1 MFSLEAI
8 IQLATLAVTAAIG
21 VCVLYS
27 IFQMRTAYT
36 AQQEKFERVIAAVE
50 QFSKLQPE
58 VTSLVRSV
66 ESDARALQNI
76 AMQIEAAVASV
87 QNAIASSV
95 STAAGRQAAVA
106 EDLRDHIDYQ
116 EERLAKTLDSISKTL
131 DTVSRLAEEPK
142 NSEWKSEI
150 GDYVRLRRE
159 VFRRD
164 PHIRFF
170 VLKDWISTNALA
182 ILHRASRGWNRT
194 NDLIANVPAHLEPE
208 AEIIGGSV
216 LIIGTRGHAEKLAI
230 ALRDL
235 DPSSSMMEW
244 FEPSVDD
251 VASRPIPAVLVRSN
265 GQLQLISKGSA
276 HEILSRRI
284 DV

>member
-8 IQLATLAVTAAIG
+8 IQFATLAVTAAIG
-21 VCVLYS
+21 ISVLYS
-27 IFQMRTAYT
+27 IFQMRAAY
-36 AQQEKFERVIAAVE
+36 AALREKFEHVISAVE
-50 QFSKLQPE
+50 QFSKLQPDF
-58 VTSLVRSV
+58 TSLVRSV
-66 ESDARALQNI
+66 ESDARSLQNI
-76 AMQIEAAVASV
+76 AMQIETAVAAVE
-87 QNAIASSV
+87 NAIASSV
-95 STAAGRQAAVA
+95 TTAAGRQAAMA

-116 EERLAKTLDSISKTL
+116 EERLAKTLDSISTTL

-142 NSEWKSEI
+142 NREWKTEI

-164 PHIRFF
+164 PHIRFS

-182 ILHRASRGWNRT
+182 ILHRASRGSNRT
-194 NDLIANVPAHLEPE
+194 NDLIANVPPHLEPE

-216 LIIGTRGHAEKLAI
+216 LVIGTRDHAEKLAI

>member
-8 IQLATLAVTAAIG
+8 IQFATLAVTAAIG

-142 NSEWKSEI
+142 NREWKTEI

-164 PHIRFF
+164 PHIRFS

-182 ILHRASRGWNRT
+182 ILHRASRGGNRT
-194 NDLIANVPAHLEPE
+194 NDLIANVPAYLEPE

-216 LIIGTRGHAEKLAI
+216 LVIGTRDHAEKLAI

>member
-1 MFSLEAI
+1 LFSLEAI
-8 IQLATLAVTAAIG
+8 MQVAALAVTAVIG

-27 IFQMRTAYT
+27 IFQMRAAYT

-58 VTSLVRSV
+58 VTSLVHSV
-66 ESDARALQNI
+66 ESDGRALQNI

-95 STAAGRQAAVA
+95 STAAGRQADMA
-106 EDLRDHIDYQ
+106 EELRDHIDYQ
-116 EERLAKTLDSISKTL
+116 EERLAKTLDNISKIL

-142 NSEWKSEI
+142 NREWKAEI

-164 PHIRFF
+164 PHIRFS
-170 VLKDWISTNALA
+170 VLK
-182 ILHRASRGWNRT
+182 AS
-194 NDLIANVPAHLEPE
+194 VPAHLEPE

-230 ALRDL
+230 AVRDL
-235 DPSSSMMEW
+235 DSSSGMMEW
-244 FEPSVDD
+244 FEPPVDD
-251 VASRPIPAVLVRSN
+251 VPSRPIPAVLVRSN
-265 GQLQLISKGSA
+265 GQLQLVSKGSA
-276 HEILSRRI
+276 REILSRRI

>member
-8 IQLATLAVTAAIG
+8 IQFATLAVTAAIG
-21 VCVLYS
+21 ISVLYS
-27 IFQMRTAYT
+27 IFQMRAAY
-36 AQQEKFERVIAAVE
+36 AALREKFEHVISAVE
-50 QFSKLQPE
+50 QFSKLQPDF
-58 VTSLVRSV
+58 TSLVRSV
-66 ESDARALQNI
+66 ESDARSLQNI
-76 AMQIEAAVASV
+76 AMQIETAVAAVE
-87 QNAIASSV
+87 NAIASSV
-95 STAAGRQAAVA
+95 TTAAGRQAAVA

-142 NSEWKSEI
+142 NREWKTEI

-164 PHIRFF
+164 PHIRFS

-182 ILHRASRGWNRT
+182 ILHRASRGSNRT

>member
-1 MFSLEAI
+1 LFSLEAI
-8 IQLATLAVTAAIG
+8 MQVAALAVTAAIG
-21 VCVLYS
+21 ICVLYS
-27 IFQMRTAYT
+27 IFQMRAAYI
-36 AQQEKFERVIAAVE
+36 AQQEKFERVIAALK

-66 ESDARALQNI
+66 ESDGRALQNI

-95 STAAGRQAAVA
+95 SCAAGRQAAVT
-106 EDLRDHIDYQ
+106 EELRDHIDYQ
-116 EERLAKTLDSISKTL
+116 EERLAKTVDNISKIL

-142 NSEWKSEI
+142 NQEWKTQI

-159 VFRRD
+159 VFGRD
-164 PHIRFF
+164 PHIRFS

-182 ILHRASRGWNRT
+182 ILHRASRGWSRA
-194 NDLIANVPAHLEPE
+194 NDLIASVPAHLEPE
-208 AEIIGGSV
+208 ADIIGGSV

-230 ALRDL
+230 AVRDL
-235 DPSSSMMEW
+235 DPSSGMMEW
-244 FEPSVDD
+244 FEPPVDD
-251 VASRPIPAVLVRSN
+251 VPSRPIPAVLVRSN
-265 GQLQLISKGSA
+265 GQLELISKGSV
-276 HEILSRRI
+276 HEIFSPII

>member
-1 MFSLEAI
+1 MFSLDAI
-8 IQLATLAVTAAIG
+8 MQLATLAVTAAIG

-142 NSEWKSEI
+142 NREWKTEI

-164 PHIRFF
+164 PQIRFSL
-170 VLKDWISTNALA
+170 LKDWISTNALA
-182 ILHRASRGWNRT
+182 ILHRASRGGNRT
-194 NDLIANVPAHLEPE
+194 NDLIANVPAYLEPE

-216 LIIGTRGHAEKLAI
+216 LVIGTRDHAEKLAI

-251 VASRPIPAVLVRSN
+251 VPSRPIPAVLVRSN

>member
-8 IQLATLAVTAAIG
+8 MQVAALAVTAAIG
-21 VCVLYS
+21 ICVLYS
-27 IFQMRTAYT
+27 IFQMRAAYT
-36 AQQEKFERVIAAVE
+36 AQQEKFERVIAALG
-50 QFSKLQPE
+50 QFSKLQRE

-66 ESDARALQNI
+66 ESDGRALQKI

-95 STAAGRQAAVA
+95 GSAAGRQAAVT
-106 EDLRDHIDYQ
+106 EELRDHIDYQ
-116 EERLAKTLDSISKTL
+116 EERLAKTVDNISKIL
-131 DTVSRLAEEPK
+131 DTVSRLAEQPK
-142 NSEWKSEI
+142 NQEWKTEI
-150 GDYVRLRRE
+150 GDYVRLRRQ
-159 VFRRD
+159 VFGRD
-164 PHIRFF
+164 PHIRFS

-182 ILHRASRGWNRT
+182 ILHRASRGCSRA
-194 NDLIANVPAHLEPE
+194 NDLIASVPAHLEPE

-230 ALRDL
+230 AVRDL
-235 DPSSSMMEW
+235 DPSSGMMEW
-244 FEPSVDD
+244 FEPPVDD
-251 VASRPIPAVLVRSN
+251 VLSRPIPAVLVRSN
-265 GQLQLISKGSA
+265 GQLELISKGSG